1 MQCGSRPSGD
11 KGKAADSPGSERH
24 VHRAIS
30 AGVLALACMQD
41 GRSSNTGSPVGG
53 AAHTNR
59 KPARVRPDR
68 EGGGVARSTADAG

>member
-41 GRSSNTGSPVGG
+41 GRGSNT
-53 AAHTNR
+53 
-59 KPARVRPDR
+59 VRQANWPST
-68 EGGGVARSTADAG
+68 GGVSPLW